1 MAEGLMSKFD
11 AVLLIAFG
19 GPTKAEEIRPFLLN
33 VTRGLPIPPARID
46 EVARH
51 YELMGG
57 RSPLNELTFRQADR
71 LRAVLEESGIA
82 LPVYVGMRNWSPY
95 LTEALARMAK
105 DGVKRA
111 IGVILSAF
119 QCEASWERYQ
129 RNVSTAREELGAG
142 APEVEYIGP
151 WFDHPR
157 FIAAA
162 ADRVAVALAEVPAG
176 ARSGTPIIFTA
187 HSIPLPMA
195 DASPYVHQFT
205 TASGLVARALDHPRW
220 SLAYQSRSGNP
231 REPWLE
237 PDINEAV
244 RDAASGGAQHL
255 IVSPIGF
262 VCDHVE
268 VLYDLDQEA
277 RRKAAEAGV
286 GFHRAAA
293 LNDHPEFVR
302 MLAELVASRLAG

>member
-1 MAEGLMSKFD
+1 MKSSFD

-19 GPTKAEEIRPFLLN
+19 GPTKREEIPPFLAN
-33 VTRGLPIPPARID
+33 VTRGLPIPPARIE

-51 YELMGG
+51 YEEMGG
-57 RSPLNELTFRQADR
+57 RSPLNDLTFRQADR
-71 LRAVLEESGIA
+71 LRAMLEEAGLA

-95 LTEALARMAK
+95 LNETLEHMAK

-129 RNVSTAREELGAG
+129 RNVATAREQLGAG
-142 APEVEYIGP
+142 APEVEYLGP
-151 WFDHPR
+151 WFEHPR

-162 ADRVAVALAEVPAG
+162 AGRVALALAEVPAE
-176 ARSGTPIIFTA
+176 ARSSTPIIFTA
-187 HSIPLPMA
+187 HSIPLAMA
-195 DASPYVHQFT
+195 DASPYVLQFT
-205 TASGLVARALDHPRW
+205 TASGLVARTLDHSRW
-220 SLAYQSRSGNP
+220 SVAYQSRSGSP

-237 PDINEAV
+237 PDIKEALRRAALEAV
-244 RDAASGGAQHL
+244 RHVV
-255 IVSPIGF
+255 VSPIGF
-262 VCDHVE
+262 VSDHVE
-268 VLYDLDQEA
+268 VLYDLDFEA
-277 RRKAAEAGV
+277 RLRAGQAGI

-293 LNDHPEFVR
+293 MNDHPEFMR